1 MATRERDSPGPSFGI
16 AHGTVVPEN
25 AEPDR
30 LADDAERPDEED
42 GADD

>member
-30 LADDAERPDEED
+30 LADDEGDT
-42 GADD
+42 DD

>member
-1 MATRERDSPGPSFGI
+1 MATRERDSLGPSFGI

-30 LADDAERPDEED
+30 LTDEED
-42 GADD
+42 DTDD